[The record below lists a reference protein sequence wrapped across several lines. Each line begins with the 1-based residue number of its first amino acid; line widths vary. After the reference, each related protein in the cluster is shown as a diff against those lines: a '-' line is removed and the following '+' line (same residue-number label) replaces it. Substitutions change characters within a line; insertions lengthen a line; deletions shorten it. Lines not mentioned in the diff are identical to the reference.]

1 MMLKL
6 KPIRI
11 NLALFF
17 LLGVVACQSQ
27 QILVSELT
35 EREAN
40 EILVVLQSQKLEPVK
55 VAVPGRTVTYTVS
68 VKEKSAPEALRILVE
83 NKLPRPVSQGLAD
96 VYPVGGGGLIPT
108 ASEEKA
114 KFVMAIQGEIE
125 NMLKVLPG
133 IIETRVVIVL
143 ADTDAI
149 RDINTPP
156 PPATASVAIVYN
168 PIDNQGT
175 PSVTPDDVKYL
186 ISSAVEDL
194 SPASVTVVMA
204 SNVPMKLIDVS
215 RNIPKKAVAKPTAAV
230 STESATPPSSSGNAI
245 SSSGDSVSSSAHHR
259 SDHLA
264 FSSSIKAKE
273 EEDSKGRFLV
283 WLFGAL
289 AVLGL
294 MLGTF
299 GLMRA
304 VSLRSKI
311 ANMQNKIDGNVS
323 KMTPEI
329 VAEVMPKPPEAGS
342 TPGA

>member
-6 KPIRI
+6 KPIRTC
-11 NLALFF
+11 LALSF

-27 QILVSELT
+27 QELVSGLT

-40 EILVVLQSQKLEPVK
+40 EVLVVLQSQKMEPVK
-55 VAVPGRTVTYTVS
+55 VAIPGRTITYSVS
-68 VKEKSAPEALRILVE
+68 IKEKSAPEALRILVE
-83 NKLPRPVSQGLAD
+83 NKLPRPLSQGLAD

-114 KFVMAIQGEIE
+114 KFLMAIQGEIE

-133 IIETRVVIVL
+133 IIEARVVVVL

-149 RDINTPP
+149 RDINSPP

-168 PIDNQGT
+168 PIDNKGT

-194 SPASVTVVMA
+194 SPSSVTVVMA
-204 SNVPMKLIDVS
+204 SNMPMKLIDVA
-215 RNIPKKAVAKPTAAV
+215 RNSHKKAIARPTAAAT
-230 STESATPPSSSGNAI
+230 TESSSPSSGTPA
-245 SSSGDSVSSSAHHR
+245 SSSDSDSVSANAKHGSNHM
-259 SDHLA
+259 
-264 FSSSIKAKE
+264 SSSIKAKE
-273 EEDSKGRFLV
+273 NEQESKGRFLI

-294 MLGTF
+294 LLGTF
-299 GLMRA
+299 GLIRA
-304 VSLRSKI
+304 VSLRSKF
-311 ANMQNKIDGNVS
+311 ANLQNSLEQNRADA
-323 KMTPEI
+323 TPEI
-329 VAEVMPKPPEAGS
+329 IAPATPKPPEAG
-342 TPGA
+342 TPGV

>member
-11 NLALFF
+11 GLAWFY

-27 QILVSELT
+27 VELVSGLT

-40 EILVVLQSQKLEPVK
+40 EVLVVLQSQKMEPIK
-55 VAVPGRTVTYTVS
+55 VAVPANRIITYTVS

-83 NKLPRPVSQGLAD
+83 NKLPRPVSQGLAE

-114 KFVMAIQGEIE
+114 KFIMAIQGEIE

-133 IIETRVVIVL
+133 IIEARVVVVL

-149 RDINTPP
+149 RDINAPP

-168 PIDNQGT
+168 PIDNEGT

-204 SNVPMKLIDVS
+204 SNVPMKLIDVA
-215 RNIPKKAVAKPTAAV
+215 RNVPKKSVAKPTAAA
-230 STESATPPSSSGNAI
+230 STDSSTPPASGTPT
-245 SSSGDSVSSSAHHR
+245 SSSAGDSMSASGHHR
-259 SDHLA
+259 SDNLA
-264 FSSSIKAKE
+264 LSSSIKAKE
-273 EEDSKGRFLV
+273 EEDSKGRFLI
-283 WLFGAL
+283 WLFAAL

-294 MLGTF
+294 LLGTF
-299 GLMRA
+299 GLIRA
-304 VSLRSKI
+304 VSLRT
-311 ANMQNKIDGNVS
+311 KIDKMQKNIEGN
-323 KMTPEI
+323 TPNTTAEI
-329 VAEVMPKPPEAGS
+329 VAAVTPKPPEAGV
-342 TPGA
+342 PGA